1 MSKINSKCCSKR
13 SKDDGYTLIEIIVV
27 LIILSILAVF
37 SVPKFIDLGEN
48 AKIKA
53 FEAAVAELNGRE
65 NLVWLDAK
73 NSSVGWIDDA
83 TLFAQMNYDLGSS
96 YSWKS
101 SAETDGGK
109 LYFKN
114 EEAKL
119 DRSPS
124 TAVSPARWEMNSKKD
139 KKDKKDKKK

>member
-1 MSKINSKCCSKR
+1 MLRLKLKYRSNR
-13 SKDDGYTLIEIIVV
+13 SKESGFTLVEIIVV
-27 LIILSILAVF
+27 LIILSILAVL

-53 FEAAVAELNGRE
+53 FEAAVSELNGRE
-65 NLVWLDAK
+65 KLVWLDTK
-73 NSSVGWIDDA
+73 NSSIGWIDDA
-83 TLFAQMNYDLGSS
+83 SLFAKIDYDLGPS
-96 YSWKS
+96 YQWKS
-101 SAETDGGK
+101 SAEIDGGR

-124 TAVSPARWEMNSKKD
+124 TAISPATWEMKIE
-139 KKDKKDKKK
+139 